1 MKTTRLLAL
10 VLLLA
15 GSMSCAARSG
25 TEISI
30 DGQLIPT
37 GTKVVLWYDK
47 GGYNAYSEE
56 LKFPDE
62 APPDKSKW
70 PKGKRYGVR
79 KPRNADLAK
88 RVEKEGWTREN
99 LDEQIDLFVLHY
111 DVSGTS
117 RQCFKIL
124 QDRRGLSVQFMLDV
138 DGTIYQT
145 LDVKE
150 RAWQAGKAN
159 DRSIGIEIANI
170 GAYPKD
176 RISVL
181 DQWYQKDDRGVRLR
195 FPPWMKKTGLPAHFV
210 GHPARSGLISGEI
223 QGKELYQYD
232 FTPEQYRALIALTK
246 TLIQELPGI
255 QPRYPVDVN
264 GNLIR
269 KTLTKEQFEEFSG
282 ILGHWHVKDSKV
294 DPGPALDWNYLLRGA
309 KGATGGRSLRQ

>member
-1 MKTTRLLAL
+1 MKTTRLLSLAL
-10 VLLLA
+10 FLV

-47 GGYNAYSEE
+47 GGYDAYSEE
-56 LKFPDE
+56 LQFPDE
-62 APPDKSKW
+62 APPDKSTW

-145 LDVKE
+145 LDLKE
-150 RAWQAGKAN
+150 RAWHAGKAN

-255 QPRYPVDVN
+255 HPRYPVDVN
-264 GNLIR
+264 GILIR
-269 KTLTKEQFEEFSG
+269 KTLTPEQFEDFSG
-282 ILGHWHVKDSKV
+282 ILGHWHVKDSKI